1 MNIWMF
7 LLTAINKCVWVIQ
20 PTFDYLMFVLVD
32 WGIMRNVF
40 SMRSSIISSMKD
52 SIMSSMDDS
61 IMSTMDGSMMTSM
74 VSILRLTVAI
84 LEGVIRGGLYSWAMT
99 SLHHLVT

>member
-7 LLTAINKCVWVIQ
+7 LLTAIYKCVWVIQ
-20 PTFDYLMFVLVD
+20 STFDYLMFVLVD

-40 SMRSSIISSMKD
+40 SMRSSIFSSMKD

-61 IMSTMDGSMMTSM
+61 ITSSMDGSMMTS
-74 VSILRLTVAI
+74 
-84 LEGVIRGGLYSWAMT
+84 
-99 SLHHLVT
+99 